1 MNDKN
6 NMRSAPAFE
15 EIHLQA
21 SDWIER
27 RDFGIWTEA
36 DKAQFD
42 AWIAASLAHRLAFLR
57 ADASWKSTEMLT
69 VLRPLRFRKDLFST
83 RALRT
88 FSKIAMA
95 ILLLAVIGAAGL
107 IYRALPHYATY
118 STPIGGHRI
127 VALADGSKIELNTS
141 TTLRIAQ
148 DDSRRDVVLESG
160 EAYFEVKH
168 DAARPFVVTIGTHE
182 LTDLGTKFFVR
193 KHDDDLDVSLVE
205 GLVRFDDKA
214 KDGRARMLTLVPGDA
229 LRVTATSMSVGR
241 KSMANLA
248 NELGWRR
255 GVLVFDRA
263 SLAEIADEVNR
274 YNRKKLVIADAAVGR
289 INIGGTFHIDDI
301 QAIANAARETFDL
314 HVEDRGNAIVISR

>member
-1 MNDKN
+1 MNDKTD
-6 NMRSAPAFE
+6 MQSASSFDA
-15 EIHLQA
+15 IHLQA

-27 RDFGIWTEA
+27 RDFGLWTET

-42 AWIAASLAHRLAFLR
+42 AWLTASLAHRLAFLR
-57 ADASWKSTEMLT
+57 ADTSWKSTEMLT
-69 VLRPLRFRKDLFST
+69 VLRPFRFRRDLFSA

-88 FSKIAMA
+88 FSKIVMA
-95 ILLLAVIGAAGL
+95 VVFLAVVGGADL
-107 IYRALPHYATY
+107 IYRAMPHYTTY
-118 STPIGGHRI
+118 STPIGGHQV
-127 VALADGSKIELNTS
+127 VALADGSKIELNTN

-148 DDSRRDVVLESG
+148 NDNGRNIVLESG

-168 DAARPFVVTIGTHE
+168 DGAHPFVVTVGTHR

-193 KHDDDLDVSLVE
+193 KHDDGLAVSLVE

-214 KDGRARMLTLVPGDA
+214 KDGRERVLTLVPGDA

-241 KSMANLA
+241 TSAATLL

-255 GVLVFDRA
+255 GVLIFDRA

-274 YNRKKLVIADAAVGR
+274 YNRKKLIIADAAVGR
-289 INIGGTFHIDDI
+289 INIGGTFRIDDV
-301 QAIANAARETFDL
+301 QAIANAAREAFDL
-314 HVEDRGNAIVISR
+314 HVEDRGDAIVISR